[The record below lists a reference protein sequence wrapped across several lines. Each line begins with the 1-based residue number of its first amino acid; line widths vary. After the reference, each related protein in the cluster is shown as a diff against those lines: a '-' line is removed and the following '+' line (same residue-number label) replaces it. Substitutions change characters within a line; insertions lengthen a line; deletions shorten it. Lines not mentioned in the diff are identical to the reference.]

1 MGEAEACEGNF
12 CRGHR
17 KNLRGL
23 KLTENESRFSHIRFK
38 LKKKFAQK
46 KYDRLKN
53 LEKSFSFESFFLK
66 LSGGVNNCVLGFLC
80 VIMTLFALKYKAV
93 V

>member
-23 KLTENESRFSHIRFK
+23 KLTENESRFSQIRFK

-66 LSGGVNNCVLGFLC
+66 LSGGGKMLC
-80 VIMTLFALKYKAV
+80 FRAFVCDYDAFCA
-93 V
+93 